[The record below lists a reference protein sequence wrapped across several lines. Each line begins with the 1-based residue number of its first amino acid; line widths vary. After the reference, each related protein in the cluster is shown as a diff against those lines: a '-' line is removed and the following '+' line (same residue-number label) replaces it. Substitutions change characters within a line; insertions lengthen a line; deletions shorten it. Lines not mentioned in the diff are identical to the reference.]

1 MSEETPPT
9 PHTNSLTRLLIMF
22 HTKTD
27 FVELNDEQLQNI
39 SGGLDVM
46 APEPGEPEED
56 DSWWLRMNGLPVY

>member
-1 MSEETPPT
+1 
-9 PHTNSLTRLLIMF
+9 MF